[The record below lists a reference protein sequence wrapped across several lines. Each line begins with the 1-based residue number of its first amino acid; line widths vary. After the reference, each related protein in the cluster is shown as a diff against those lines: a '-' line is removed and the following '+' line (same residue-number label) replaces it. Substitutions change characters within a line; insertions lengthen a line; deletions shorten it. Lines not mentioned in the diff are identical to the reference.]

1 MTEDQLT
8 SRRAIEALRAG
19 VPNRDAVRALGCSQ
33 PHIEEKFL
41 EKLQDR
47 RFGGL
52 LIAGDFGTGKSH
64 LLEYLHHM
72 ALERNFVSSKIVIS
86 KETPLYDPAKLYRC
100 AIDAA
105 MVPDKQGRA
114 LHEIT
119 QTLNDK
125 SPEYVAFC
133 QRVNSASRDFDA
145 RFAATLYIYEQVRT
159 RDLELRDRVISFW
172 SGHKLNQSEIKRSL
186 RQLGEAA
193 TYRFGKISEKDLS
206 LQRFRFAAE
215 LMTVAGY
222 AGWILLVDEVEL
234 IGRYSLLQRA
244 KSYAEVARWMGA
256 LRNETP
262 LPLVTVFTITPD
274 FGRAVL
280 EDKNDSEKVRARL
293 EMRGGE
299 GDRLLASQAERGM
312 KELQK
317 PTLLKPLKRDSIQA
331 LGGKLREI
339 HAMAYQWSPPAAQV
353 DCEFLTSGRTR
364 TYVRALINRM
374 DLARLYPSYHA
385 EIEARELQPSH
396 AEDKDL
402 EAPSEGGEDN
412 GDNGKE

>member
-1 MTEDQLT
+1 MTEEQLT

-41 EKLQDR
+41 EKLRDR
-47 RFGGL
+47 QFGGL

-64 LLEYLHHM
+64 LLEYLYHM

-105 MVPDKQGRA
+105 MVPDKQGSA

-133 QRVNSASRDFDA
+133 QRVNSDSRDFDA
-145 RFAATLYIYEQVRT
+145 RFAATLYIYEHVRT
-159 RDLELRDRVISFW
+159 RDLELRDRLISFW

-222 AGWILLVDEVEL
+222 AGWILFVDEVEL
-234 IGRYSLLQRA
+234 IGRYSLLLQPPADLLLSPQGPLDWPAEPFPYQKEGILALYQR
-244 KSYAEVARWMGA
+244 K
-256 LRNETP
+256 
-262 LPLVTVFTITPD
+262 
-274 FGRAVL
+274 VL
-280 EDKNDSEKVRARL
+280 
-293 EMRGGE
+293 
-299 GDRLLASQAERGM
+299 LLADDMGLG
-312 KELQK
+312 K
-317 PTLLKPLKRDSIQA
+317 TIQ
-331 LGGKLREI
+331 GYRC
-339 HAMAYQWSPPAAQV
+339 AA
-353 DCEFLTSGRTR
+353 
-364 TYVRALINRM
+364 A
-374 DLARLYPSYHA
+374 AYPSPRGQGSPYRDA
-385 EIEARELQPSH
+385 GELGYPVAARIAAMGPGASAVGGSGSH
-396 AEDKDL
+396 R
-402 EAPSEGGEDN
+402 
-412 GDNGKE
+412 